1 MDQSIT
7 TRKSELK
14 NPLVTK
20 KPKVND
26 DALQPGGALA
36 RRINHDNP
44 HCSIPVT
51 GSVVDCK
58 ICQWASGEN
67 IIAQVQVFILCN
79 VNMCVKHFVIFHT
92 SRTLVEDR

>member
-1 MDQSIT
+1 M
-7 TRKSELK
+7 
-14 NPLVTK
+14 
-20 KPKVND
+20 VND
-26 DALQPGGALA
+26 DALQPVFALA